1 MLSKT
6 AYWFAS
12 ICACIIVVI
21 GIGMLAIPTVATIL
35 LGSIL
40 AVIGMVIITHMFR
53 EKTYILWIGR

>member
-1 MLSKT
+1 MSKT

-12 ICACIIVVI
+12 ICACVIVVI

-40 AVIGMVIITHMFR
+40 AVIGMVIFTHMGR
-53 EKTYILWIGR
+53 EEIYILWIGR

>member
-1 MLSKT
+1 MSKA

-12 ICACIIVVI
+12 ICACIIVAI
-21 GIGMLAIPTVATIL
+21 GIGMLAIPTVVTVL

-53 EKTYILWIGR
+53 EKTYMLWIGR